1 MTSIQLYTV
10 RLYSV
15 PSPSGPIHIMIFLEG
30 GTAAWVICQCS
41 AGGGHRV
48 AAEQQGT
55 DRQSQSLQSR
65 RILLIPSELADA
77 CSYCCCSC
85 PLR

>member
-1 MTSIQLYTV
+1 M
-10 RLYSV
+10 
-15 PSPSGPIHIMIFLEG
+15 
-30 GTAAWVICQCS
+30 
-41 AGGGHRV
+41 

-77 CSYCCCSC
+77 CSCWLLQLSAAVA
-85 PLR
+85 PAGDAAAAPQWGVSTTTTRRAAAA